1 MKTTAKFT
9 KRHPPLPAIEAS
21 AGACWNSA
29 SAQDG
34 GGPRFVTMTI
44 TSPDLGVLK
53 VRMSTEEADALAAE
67 ITRSAASARA
77 YDRDEARC
85 DHALSKVIR

>member
-9 KRHPPLPAIEAS
+9 KRQPPLPAIEAS
-21 AGACWNSA
+21 ASACWNSA
-29 SAQDG
+29 SAQEG

-44 TSPDLGVLK
+44 TSPDFGVLK
-53 VRMSTEEADALAAE
+53 VRMATAEADALAEE
-67 ITRSAASARA
+67 ITHAAATARA
-77 YDRDEARC
+77 FDRDEARR